1 MSIQGLEYVYLET
14 HDWAITQ
21 AFWTKF
27 GYVLDLDL
35 GHGGQLV
42 NKADGSRLFFKEV
55 PRDQPPSVQLYLRCD
70 EEVELDGGS
79 GWVDSHWETRLNEVI
94 DPDGRTVVIQSPQ
107 GE

>member
-1 MSIQGLEYVYLET
+1 M
-14 HDWAITQ
+14 
-21 AFWTKF
+21 
-27 GYVLDLDL
+27 
-35 GHGGQLV
+35 
-42 NKADGSRLFFKEV
+42 